1 MGWSSSLPSLKTLH
15 IIYCGD
21 LKHIFVPGNKEN
33 QHTSVKFPR
42 LTTIHL
48 HDLPALEQI
57 CEAAEMVAP
66 ALETMVIKGCWSL
79 RRLPALKGREPGMR
93 KPAVEIEKDVWDAL
107 EWDGVDAG
115 HHPSLY
121 EAPVHSRY
129 YKRRFIRRTV
139 LRYVHNAHSIT

>member
-66 ALETMVIKGCWSL
+66 ALETMVIKGCW
-79 RRLPALKGREPGMR
+79 PAS
-93 KPAVEIEKDVWDAL
+93 
-107 EWDGVDAG
+107 AG
-115 HHPSLY
+115 CRP
-121 EAPVHSRY
+121 
-129 YKRRFIRRTV
+129 
-139 LRYVHNAHSIT
+139 